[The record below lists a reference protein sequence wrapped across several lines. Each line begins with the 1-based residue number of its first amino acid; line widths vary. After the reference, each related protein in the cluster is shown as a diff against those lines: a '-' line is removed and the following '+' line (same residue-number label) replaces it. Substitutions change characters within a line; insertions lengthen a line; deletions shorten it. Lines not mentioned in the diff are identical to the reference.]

1 MAENPLAIVNQ
12 GAKALVNLFN
22 HVVSIL
28 NALGSVWIFA
38 LMLLINADATGRSFF
53 TAPIYG
59 VNEMIELSI
68 VGIVFLQ
75 LADATRKKRLTR
87 SDGCFNILS
96 RKFPLLARTIGFC
109 FSVISMLFMG
119 IILYG
124 SYPLLMESIE
134 YGYYVGEEGIR
145 TFPVWPVKLVI
156 LIGCSLTLLQFLVFA
171 IGYLRNSD
179 DVIDSGPS
187 VPGGAFKK

>member
-1 MAENPLAIVNQ
+1 MAEHPQAIMNQ
-12 GAKALVNLFN
+12 GLKNLANLFN
-22 HVVSIL
+22 QVVSIL
-28 NALGSVWIFA
+28 NALGSVWIFI
-38 LMLLINADATGRSFF
+38 LMLLINADAMGRTFF
-53 TAPIYG
+53 TSPIYG
-59 VNEMIELSI
+59 VNEMIELSL

-87 SDGCFNILS
+87 SDGCFNLLC
-96 RKFPLLARTIGFC
+96 RKFPLTARAIGVC
-109 FSVISMLFMG
+109 FSLMSMLFMA

-156 LIGCSLTLLQFLVFA
+156 IIGCSLTLLQFLVFA
-171 IGYLRNSD
+171 VGYYRNSPE
-179 DVIDSGPS
+179 VMDSGAS